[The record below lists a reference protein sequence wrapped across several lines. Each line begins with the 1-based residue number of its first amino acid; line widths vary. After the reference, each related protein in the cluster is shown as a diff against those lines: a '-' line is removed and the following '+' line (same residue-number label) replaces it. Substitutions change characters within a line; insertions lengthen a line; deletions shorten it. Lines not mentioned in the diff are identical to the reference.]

1 MVIILA
7 FQVPSSTGNIINVVY
22 HNMQWRCCSYYVCF
36 QSLFLTSHAKRR
48 FQAFIIFK
56 GKEFLKIHFRGW
68 SNKWDEDIGDPK
80 VESRLRPRTESTAV
94 GVEFSFESFDDVAR
108 TYNCR
113 KFSYRAEAPS
123 SPRGAVET
131 PDSRDPHFFAT
142 SGTRFPCEEIDA
154 CDAAG
159 QWYPRVLF

>member
-1 MVIILA
+1 MVNGYCSCVSSAIIH
-7 FQVPSSTGNIINVVY
+7 GEY
-22 HNMQWRCCSYYVCF
+22 HKCCLSQDAVAALLIL
-36 QSLFLTSHAKRR
+36 LFLTSHAKRR

-68 SNKWDEDIGDPK
+68 SNKWDEDIGDLK

-123 SPRGAVET
+123 SPRGAVDT